1 MFSRMVQVYG
11 GITLAVRQTDT
22 VEDFIL
28 SADFTHLLNQI
39 SSLLCILFIP
49 EVSWKKST
57 EFCNL
62 MYYCFH
68 LLFWKAVDKTD
79 WFTAYVKCC

>member
-1 MFSRMVQVYG
+1 MFSRMVQVCG
-11 GITLAVRQTDT
+11 GLILAVRQTGT
-22 VEDFIL
+22 VKDFIL
-28 SADFTHLLNQI
+28 SADFTHLLYQI
-39 SSLLCILFIP
+39 SSLLCTVIIL
-49 EVSWKKST
+49 EVSWKKPT

-79 WFTAYVKCC
+79 WFTAHVKCS